1 MARRIFAVMASAL
14 VALIA
19 LAAPAS
25 AHTVSG
31 VGATNWR
38 TTIGPLSPALPGLT
52 VRVVENGSRLELV
65 NHGPDVVVFGYQG
78 EPYLRVGPAGVFI
91 NTRSPAAYLNCS
103 RTGCPVPATAD
114 ATAAAEWQRFSTGQ
128 TVRWHDH
135 RIHWMG
141 QQLPADVAR
150 APGVARTE
158 FHWTVAMAQGAT
170 AVTASGALTWVP
182 GTSPVPWLAL
192 ALVFAAGVAAARS
205 WRWLAVA
212 AGVVSAVDLAH
223 AVGVAWFWAGGWVVK
238 VAQLLE
244 GSSYQLPGWILGA
257 LAVRLLLGGRSRGR
271 PAAIIAGASALVFTG
286 LLDITVLSRSEAPFA
301 GSIWLDRVAV
311 AACLGMGLGVVA
323 GGMRLLAAERVR
335 IDYVDD
341 DEDGERGPDAA
352 SPVVL
357 PLAVS

>member
-1 MARRIFAVMASAL
+1 VSAL
-14 VALIA
+14 
-19 LAAPAS
+19 
-25 AHTVSG
+25 
-31 VGATNWR
+31 R
-38 TTIGPLSPALPGLT
+38 

-78 EPYLRVGPAGVFI
+78 EPYLRVGPAGVFV

-114 ATAAAEWQRFSTGQ
+114 ATAAPEWQRVSTSQ

-141 QQLPADVAR
+141 RQLPPDVAR

-158 FHWTVAMAQGAT
+158 FRWTVTMAQGAT
-170 AVTASGALTWVP
+170 AVAATGALTWVP

-192 ALVFAAGVAAARS
+192 ALILAAGVAVARS

-212 AGVVSAVDLAH
+212 AGVVTAVDFAH
-223 AVGVAWFWAGGWVVK
+223 AVGVAWFWAGGWIVK

-257 LAVRLLLGGRSRGR
+257 LAVRLLRRGRSRGR

-286 LLDITVLSRSEAPFA
+286 LLDLTVLSRSEAPFA
-301 GSIWLDRVAV
+301 GPIGLDRVAV
-311 AACLGMGLGVVA
+311 AACLGLGLGVVA
-323 GGMRLLAAERVR
+323 GGVRRLAAERVR
-335 IDYVDD
+335 VDYLDDD
-341 DEDGERGPDAA
+341 DEDGERGPEAA
-352 SPVVL
+352 PAVVV

>member
-1 MARRIFAVMASAL
+1 MARRALAVVVTAL
-14 VALIA
+14 VGLIA
-19 LAAPAS
+19 LAPPAS

-114 ATAAAEWQRFSTGQ
+114 ATARPEWQRFSTGQ

-141 QQLPADVAR
+141 QQLPPDVAR
-150 APGVARTE
+150 APGVAHTE
-158 FHWTVAMAQGAT
+158 FRWTVSLAQGTTAIAAT
-170 AVTASGALTWVP
+170 GALTWVP
-182 GTSPVPWLAL
+182 GTSALPWLAL
-192 ALVFAAGVAAARS
+192 ALILAAGVAVARS
-205 WRWLAVA
+205 WRALAVA
-212 AGVVSAVDLAH
+212 AGVVTAVDLAH
-223 AVGVAWFWAGGWVVK
+223 AIGVAWFWAGGWVVK

-257 LAVRLLLGGRSRGR
+257 LAVRLLLRGRSRGR
-271 PAAIIAGASALVFTG
+271 PAAVIAGASALVFTG
-286 LLDITVLSRSEAPFA
+286 LLDVTVLSRSEAPFA
-301 GSIWLDRVAV
+301 GPIGIDRVAV
-311 AACLGMGLGVVA
+311 AACLGLGLGVVA
-323 GGMRLLAAERVR
+323 GGMRLLAAERGRVE
-335 IDYVDD
+335 YVDD
-341 DEDGERGPDAA
+341 DEVGERGPDAA
-352 SPVVL
+352 SPAVV
-357 PLAVS
+357 PLAVR